1 MTCCLTLSWSSSLGP
16 GKGAWRVDTPE
27 SHGFDGD
34 AMTRLGDH
42 IFKVGIRGCAVVVH
56 NGSIVFER
64 YAYKSY
70 NTSGHEG
77 FSQTKSIGALVTG
90 FAWTKHQLDLDADIT
105 TTYGVKSP
113 RPYPVTSRQIM
124 SQALAG
130 KNGPGESWQYDAVGT
145 RWINHL
151 PDVILNATGR
161 KASEIFQ
168 TEFHV
173 PLGLS
178 DEFKWRDADNVFAAG
193 T

>member
-1 MTCCLTLSWSSSLGP
+1 MREHVDKYHSDDMLSHIIMVIIAWT
-16 GKGAWRVDTPE
+16 GKGSVD
-27 SHGFDGD
+27 
-34 AMTRLGDH
+34 
-42 IFKVGIRGCAVVVH
+42 
-56 NGSIVFER
+56 
-64 YAYKSY
+64 
-70 NTSGHEG
+70 
-77 FSQTKSIGALVTG
+77 
-90 FAWTKHQLDLDADIT
+90 
-105 TTYGVKSP
+105 TYGVKSP

-130 KNGPGESWQYDAVGT
+130 ENGPGESWQYDAVGT